1 MPLHGTFSSLGQLA
15 DSTLSLSPTV
25 VRCAHSRHDH
35 NLSIPIFVNHRF
47 LILLAATAAIPSM
60 AQSQQIPATSLAS
73 DEPIKLNKVVVSAG
87 PGARPLE
94 TTLDARAPV
103 QPIPAQDGADYLKS
117 VPGFSVIR
125 KGGIDGDPVLRGQA
139 GSRLNILLNGE
150 NILGGCGNRMDPPTA
165 YVFPASYDLIT
176 ILKGPQTVL
185 YGPGSSA
192 GVVLFERNE
201 KRLAG
206 PEAKM
211 NGSLTLGSFG
221 REDEAVELLAGV
233 PAVFVRATGTHSS
246 QDDYRDGT
254 GREVHAEYSRWST
267 SVATGWTPDEH
278 TSVVLSAV
286 RSDGQA
292 AYADR
297 MMDGTCFARENLGID
312 FKREALSATIDK
324 IEGRFYYNYVDHIMD
339 NYSLRPFLATMMMPA
354 PSVSNPDRKTIGGRA
369 SIDLKPFD
377 GTKVILGLDF
387 QKNRHAFR
395 GTSNQTVDPFESHVR
410 VKDADF
416 EDYGMFGEVSQT
428 LASQLRV
435 VAGLRADRWMATDDR
450 AVVKVGMSSMPNPSK
465 NQTRRTLLGGGFV
478 RVEHELV
485 ALPLT
490 AYLGLGH
497 TERFPDYWEL
507 FSKES
512 AGALSAFN
520 TKPEETT
527 QLDVGVIYKKEALTG
542 SLSVFANQVSDY
554 ILIQSNYAKPSGMM
568 GMRASTISRNIDA
581 SAWGGEASLAYR
593 FAEYWKIEG
602 SLAYVQGHNCTD
614 NQPLAQQPPLESR
627 LAFGYAT
634 SAWSV
639 GGLTR
644 VVARQNRFTL
654 NQGNIVGQDLG
665 PAGGFSVYS
674 LNGGWR
680 ITPYA
685 QVTAGVD
692 NLFNKTYA
700 EFISRGG
707 SDVPGFTTTSRLFEP
722 GRMFW
727 AKLDLKY

>member
-1 MPLHGTFSSLGQLA
+1 MTITF
-15 DSTLSLSPTV
+15 
-25 VRCAHSRHDH
+25 
-35 NLSIPIFVNHRF
+35 SIPILVNHRF
-47 LILLAATAAIPSM
+47 LALLAVALASPSLV
-60 AQSQQIPATSLAS
+60 QSQQTPTAPPAA

-139 GSRLNILLNGE
+139 GSRLNVLLDGE

-165 YVFPASYDLIT
+165 YVFPASYDRIT

-192 GVVLFERNE
+192 GVVLFERDE
-201 KRLAG
+201 RRLAA
-206 PEAKM
+206 PEATLS
-211 NGSLTLGSFG
+211 GSLTLGSFG
-221 REDEAVELLAGV
+221 REDEAVELSAGV
-233 PAVFVRATGTHSS
+233 PDVFVRAAGTHSF
-246 QDDYRDGT
+246 QNDYEDGA
-254 GREVHAEYSRWST
+254 GRAVHAEYSRWSAN
-267 SVATGWTPDEH
+267 VATGWTPDEH
-278 TSVVLSAV
+278 TNVVLSAT

-297 MMDGTCFARENLGID
+297 MMDGTRFARENLGLA
-312 FKREALSATIDK
+312 FKREKVSSIVTK
-324 IEGRFYYNYVDHIMD
+324 TEGRVYYNYVDHVMD
-339 NYSLRPFLATMMMPA
+339 NYSLRPFVATMMMPA

-369 SIDLKPFD
+369 SIELKPIEN
-377 GTKVILGLDF
+377 TSVTLGLDF
-387 QKNRHAFR
+387 QQNRHALR
-395 GTSNQTVDPFESHVR
+395 STSNQTVDPFESHAR

-428 LASQLRV
+428 LANRLRL
-435 VAGLRADRWMATDDR
+435 VAGLRADRWVATDAR
-450 AVVKVGMSSMPNPSK
+450 AMVKVGMSSIPNPSQ
-465 NQTRRTLLGGGFV
+465 NQTRRSLLGGGFA
-478 RVEHELV
+478 RVEKEITT
-485 ALPLT
+485 LPLT
-490 AYLGLGH
+490 AYFGIGH

-512 AGALSAFN
+512 AGSLSAFN

-527 QLDVGVIYKKEALTG
+527 QIDTGVIYKKDALTG

-554 ILIQSNYAKPSGMM
+554 ILIQNNYAKPSGMT
-568 GMRASTISRNIDA
+568 GTRASTISRNIDA
-581 SAWGGEASLAYR
+581 SACGGEASLAYR
-593 FAEYWKIEG
+593 FAEYRKIES
-602 SLAYVQGHNCTD
+602 SLAYVQGRNRTD
-614 NQPLAQQPPLESR
+614 NLPLAQQPPLEAR
-627 LAFGYAT
+627 LALSYAT
-634 SAWSV
+634 NVWSV

-644 VVARQNRFTL
+644 IVARQNRFAL

-665 PAGGFSVYS
+665 PVGGFSVFS

-680 ITPYA
+680 ITSYA
-685 QVTAGVD
+685 QITVGVD
-692 NLFNKTYA
+692 NLLNKTYA

-707 SDVPGFTTTSRLFEP
+707 SDVPGFTTTSRLYEP

-727 AKLDLKY
+727 VKLDLKY